1 MTLLVERSDSRAWTD
16 EQMEV
21 LFAEGF
27 PKFIIA
33 DLAVKEYIGRVR
45 EYFPH
50 LDVMLLDEYDTPVET
65 GWGVPIS
72 WLGNIADLPSSFAD
86 VLRRAIEVHDS
97 GLEANQTRVQG
108 PNSSGRKRH
117 WQPVCEM

>member
-16 EQMEV
+16 EQMEI
-21 LFAEGF
+21 LFSEGF
-27 PKFIIA
+27 PKFITA

-50 LDVMLLDEYDTPVET
+50 LDVMLIDENDTPVAS

-72 WLGNIADLPSSFAD
+72 WLGNTTDLPSSFAD
-86 VLRRAIEVHDS
+86 LLRRAIAVHDS
-97 GLEANQTRVQG
+97 GVEANTTVVKTIRVA
-108 PNSSGRKRH
+108 S
-117 WQPVCEM
+117 